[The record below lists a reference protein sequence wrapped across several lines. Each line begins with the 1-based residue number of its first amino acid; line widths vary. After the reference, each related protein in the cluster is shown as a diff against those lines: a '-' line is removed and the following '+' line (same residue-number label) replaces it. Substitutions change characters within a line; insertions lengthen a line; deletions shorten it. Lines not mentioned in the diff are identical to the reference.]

1 MYAVQ
6 IDCTIFQC
14 TTQESRSLY
23 DDACGPSSARTL
35 LSAASA
41 SDISPPN
48 VHPREKCGRMKGIEL
63 AARSRTTQPRR
74 ESDGGRRM
82 PDRAERNID
91 EAAIGNTLTLASY
104 PSYSDPR
111 ASIDASWQR
120 DKTVDLIPSHSQ
132 ISSHSSSHSSCHCS
146 CRRCVSASFMAGWYQ
161 PMWQAW
167 RDEGV
172 GCSTPIASGSRQCQS
187 ASGQIAPRHPQH
199 DGERWLRRRARD
211 AWTNSSKSSAL
222 DSPETSLAYSAVQ
235 QPVLERGRC
244 ANSTASS
251 FSEAKPKLRSPSR
264 QRRKYSIYAVCET
277 DELPSAQGSSGKVKP
292 TCNASPSSQQP
303 SRSRQDKKN
312 LDYVVRSGIA
322 GGVAGC
328 VAKTVIAPLDR
339 VKILFQASNP
349 EFAKYSGH
357 WLGVYRAGKDIV
369 SDQGVWALFK
379 GHSATLMRIFPYAA
393 IKYMAYDRLH
403 FWLMPTRQSETS
415 ARLFVAGA
423 SSGVLS
429 VFLTYPLEL
438 IRVRLAF
445 ETKGSSAKA
454 RGTDGLAASK
464 GSLGRIIRQI
474 YTEGSTEAPFSG
486 DARRRALR
494 QPNQAA
500 PARNFVTTA
509 ASAISQS
516 QGVLSS
522 RPSSASPP
530 QPPPPPPPPPQVAQA
545 QAIAA
550 GASFSTPVPPSAPTP
565 TLQTANTLLHRY
577 PLMKFYRGFSVTVLG
592 MIPYAGTSFLV
603 FGRCKRALQNFFA
616 VEDGAPGK
624 PGGVQGRSG
633 WQPSKTTIDLTSGAI
648 AGAISQTAAY
658 PFEVIRRRQQVA
670 ALVRPT
676 GMVGILETTTWI
688 WRTGGGWRGFYTG
701 LSIGFLKVVP
711 MTSVSFAVWMG
722 MKRYMGI

>member
-1 MYAVQ
+1 M
-6 IDCTIFQC
+6 
-14 TTQESRSLY
+14 
-23 DDACGPSSARTL
+23 
-35 LSAASA
+35 
-41 SDISPPN
+41 
-48 VHPREKCGRMKGIEL
+48 
-63 AARSRTTQPRR
+63 
-74 ESDGGRRM
+74 
-82 PDRAERNID
+82 
-91 EAAIGNTLTLASY
+91 
-104 PSYSDPR
+104 
-111 ASIDASWQR
+111 
-120 DKTVDLIPSHSQ
+120 
-132 ISSHSSSHSSCHCS
+132 
-146 CRRCVSASFMAGWYQ
+146 
-161 PMWQAW
+161 
-167 RDEGV
+167 
-172 GCSTPIASGSRQCQS
+172 
-187 ASGQIAPRHPQH
+187 
-199 DGERWLRRRARD
+199 
-211 AWTNSSKSSAL
+211 
-222 DSPETSLAYSAVQ
+222 
-235 QPVLERGRC
+235 
-244 ANSTASS
+244 
-251 FSEAKPKLRSPSR
+251 
-264 QRRKYSIYAVCET
+264 
-277 DELPSAQGSSGKVKP
+277 
-292 TCNASPSSQQP
+292 
-303 SRSRQDKKN
+303 
-312 LDYVVRSGIA
+312 
-322 GGVAGC
+322 
-328 VAKTVIAPLDR
+328 IAPLDR

-415 ARLFVAGA
+415 ARLFAAGA

-530 QPPPPPPPPPQVAQA
+530 QQPPPPPPPPPQVAQA

-565 TLQTANTLLHRY
+565 TLQTANTLLQRY

-624 PGGVQGRSG
+624 PGDPGGAKGRSGSG